1 MSIAASTIFVHPPA
15 IRRRHRRQMPQPQA
29 PRLLLWHRLLR
40 QRSPRQRL
48 HSSTR
53 TGMHDESDVQ
63 PTQTSVT
70 LGQGQP
76 TGLKIPSKRGHSVTT
91 VAIAPSEHA
100 RGHHVKL
107 HSTPLLQL
115 DNIEEINRA
124 PTITTAGPSYWH
136 QNYDGGAVPEA
147 RLDGPTCLDAL
158 PPTLVR
164 QRRAS
169 ARWLSM
175 PLPSSARCNS

>member
-1 MSIAASTIFVHPPA
+1 MTSMTFLHPPA

-29 PRLLLWHRLLR
+29 PRLLLRHLLLR

-53 TGMHDESDVQ
+53 IGMHDESGVQ

-70 LGQGQP
+70 LGQWQP
-76 TGLKIPSKRGHSVTT
+76 TGLKIPSRRGHSVIT
-91 VAIAPSEHA
+91 VAIALSEHA
-100 RGHHVKL
+100 RGQHVKL
-107 HSTPLLQL
+107 HSTLPLQL
-115 DNIEEINRA
+115 DNIEEINL
-124 PTITTAGPSYWH
+124 SLHNYWH
-136 QNYDGGAVPEA
+136 QKATHQLYGGGAVPEA

-169 ARWLSM
+169 ARWFSM
-175 PLPSSARCNS
+175 PTPSSARCNS